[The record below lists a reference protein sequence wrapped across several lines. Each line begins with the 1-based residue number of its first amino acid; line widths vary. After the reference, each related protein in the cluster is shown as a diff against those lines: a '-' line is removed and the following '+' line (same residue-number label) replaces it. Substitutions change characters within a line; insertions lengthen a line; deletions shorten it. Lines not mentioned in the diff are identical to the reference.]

1 MLLLNFVSDP
11 CLPGYFISA
20 VIRSGQ
26 FLQYGQVMQSF
37 WCVTYTVTM
46 QRTFI
51 TLSPLCVCMCSIMCT
66 CVHVCVAVH
75 ETALPFAQP
84 FKDNEY
90 CYEVHVWW
98 NMADSK
104 PRGIRAIF
112 LGPPGAGK
120 GTQVAPLR
128 LAGYYHKHC
137 TRHLW

>member
-1 MLLLNFVSDP
+1 MFEIV
-11 CLPGYFISA
+11 
-20 VIRSGQ
+20 
-26 FLQYGQVMQSF
+26 
-37 WCVTYTVTM
+37 
-46 QRTFI
+46 RT
-51 TLSPLCVCMCSIMCT
+51 
-66 CVHVCVAVH
+66 A
-75 ETALPFAQP
+75 

-128 LAGYYHKHC
+128 VAGCSH
-137 TRHLW
+137 TRKLYSSFVVARETPKKIELMC